1 MNALLQPQFVRLLD
15 VTIAGPFM
23 LWLASHPRALT
34 RNERLLLGILGAAT
48 VGYNLMRYFQTQ
60 RTVADYFQEQKQSD
74 DAAQILNP

>member
-1 MNALLQPQFVRLLD
+1 MNALMKPQFVRLLD

-48 VGYNLMRYFQTQ
+48 VAYNLTR
-60 RTVADYFQEQKQSD
+60 YFQEQNRAP
-74 DAAQILNP
+74 DATQIINP